1 MRLQVEVY
9 GAIALTLLL
18 TAGSGLYIGLIKQAE
33 TILTELNNYASDEAS
48 RSSEKLF
55 FRLHGDTVII
65 GSSTYTIIRDI
76 IVYNSTS
83 IIYEDHSVDIAI
95 EPGSSI
101 NYTLPGSVADSLV
114 NDRAILG
121 VFTERGNFIAWS
133 LAEAEYMSQVFTGFR
148 NTSIYVVN
156 ISTSSPHEALLVNY
170 TGSGI
175 LVELVV
181 YTYSSRI
188 NITRILVDGIQVN
201 NAPILVGSTGSM
213 VPAQF
218 STLPL
223 MFHTVFTRSIEI
235 YGITYISG
243 MIEVII
249 IVACS
254 GF

>member
-18 TAGSGLYIGLIKQAE
+18 TTGSGLYIGLIKQAE
-33 TILTELNNYASDEAS
+33 TVLTELNNYASDEAS

-65 GSSTYTIIRDI
+65 GSSAYTIIRDI

-83 IIYEDHSVDIAI
+83 IVYEDHSVDIAI

-114 NDRAILG
+114 NNRAILG
-121 VFTERGNFIAWS
+121 VFTERGNFITWS
-133 LAEAEYMSQVFTGFR
+133 PAEAEYMSQEVFTGFR
-148 NTSIYVVN
+148 KTSIYVVN

-201 NAPILVGSTGSM
+201 NIPILVGSTGSM

-223 MFHTVFTRSIEI
+223 AFHMVFTRSIEI
-235 YGITYISG
+235 YGITYIFG

-249 IVACS
+249 IVAHP
-254 GF
+254 